1 MQNRSKEQIVKE
13 IKATHEKLAN
23 LHEELFNKLSLNNTV
38 KDKEATKDT
47 HNKDNKDTV
56 LKEGD
61 QVEVLTRGIGAN
73 KGDHATVTR
82 VNTLRIG
89 IKVNRNDQ
97 NTQRKPQ
104 NLRLIGT

>member
-23 LHEELFNKLSLNNTV
+23 LHEELFNKLSLNNTA
-38 KDKEATKDT
+38 KDKEAT
-47 HNKDNKDTV
+47 KDTV

-73 KGDHATVTR
+73 TGDHATVTR